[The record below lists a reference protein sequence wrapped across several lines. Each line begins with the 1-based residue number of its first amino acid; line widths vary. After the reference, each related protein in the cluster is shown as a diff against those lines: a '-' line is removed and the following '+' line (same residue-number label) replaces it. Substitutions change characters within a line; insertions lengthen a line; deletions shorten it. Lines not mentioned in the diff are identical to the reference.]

1 MRQPQFQKELRRRQS
16 LFVLAIDPGAH
27 PGFALFDDEDNE
39 LSECGNV
46 LINAYINEAR
56 VVYEKPFIYPHSKAD
71 PNTIIT
77 LAVTAGRLI
86 ERCSVCHPIIV
97 AYAPRDWKGQIPKTT
112 SLKNYIIYR
121 RVLNALNVD
130 ERKELADTLSDISAK
145 DGFDV
150 VDAVG
155 IGLHDLGRL

>member
-1 MRQPQFQKELRRRQS
+1 M
-16 LFVLAIDPGAH
+16 LAIDPGAH

-56 VVYEKPFIYPHSKAD
+56 VVYEKPFIYPLGRTRKRID

-77 LAVTAGRLI
+77 LAVTAGILI

-97 AYAPRDWKGQIPKTT
+97 PYFPRDWKGQIPKTKK
-112 SLKNYIIYR
+112 LKDYVIYK
-121 RVLNALNVD
+121 RVVAALNG
-130 ERKELADTLSDISAK
+130 EEEAELADVLSHISEA